1 VSLGDII
8 GNMDLTT
15 FPKVALVIFM
25 GVFAAVT
32 FRAITLGRRLDID
45 RAARLALEEDE
56 REGPCGLEQGP
67 ETRDQGSGPGS
78 PVPEPCTGPG
88 IPRGGDES

>member
-1 VSLGDII
+1 MSLGDII

-45 RAARLALEEDE
+45 KAARLALNDGEE
-56 REGPCGLEQGP
+56 GGS
-67 ETRDQGSGPGS
+67 DQ
-78 PVPEPCTGPG
+78 
-88 IPRGGDES
+88 